1 MSEAATASVT
11 GRVLDVRLT
20 APERGNAFD
29 LDSAATLAKA
39 LQVGDGI
46 GALAL
51 THDGPN
57 FCVGGDV
64 RGFSDATDPEAYLLA
79 LANAAHECVLA
90 LTNAGVPVVVG
101 ARGWAAGAGMAL
113 LLTADIVVL
122 GESARM
128 RVAYP
133 AIGITPDCGMTWN
146 LPRVVGQA
154 RAREILLTNRAVDA
168 QEALRIGIASH
179 VVPDGE
185 VEDVVAQIAAGL
197 AMGPTQAYR
206 GIRRLLDE
214 GADRPFA
221 EHLEFEARS
230 IAAAGASREGSEGI
244 GAFLEKRPADFHG
257 STD

>member
-1 MSEAATASVT
+1 MAEAATVSVA

-39 LQVGDGI
+39 LAVGEGI
-46 GALAL
+46 GALTL

-64 RGFSDATDPEAYLLA
+64 RGFAAAPDPEAYLLD
-79 LANAAHECVLA
+79 LANATHECVRA

-168 QEALRIGIASH
+168 AEAVRIGIASH
-179 VVPDGE
+179 VVPDEE
-185 VEDVVAQIAAGL
+185 VDDVVAQIATGL
-197 AMGPTQAYR
+197 ANGPTQAYR
-206 GIRRLLDE
+206 GIRRLLDDGVE
-214 GADRPFA
+214 RAFED
-221 EHLEFEARS
+221 HLDFEARS
-230 IAAAGASREGSEGI
+230 IAAAGASPEGSEGI
-244 GAFLEKRPADFHG
+244 RAFLEKRAAIYHA
-257 STD
+257 